1 MNNPYLTKDPYLVW
15 STEFSGWL
23 GPSRVGY
30 VSNIENAGQF
40 SHAAALEVC
49 VDAKP
54 GRRTNEQLR
63 NLRYGTAM
71 HLPFVP
77 SVREAPG
84 AARLVWQLAS
94 D

>member
-1 MNNPYLTKDPYLVW
+1 MKNPSRIKDPYLVW

-40 SHAAALEVC
+40 SHATALEIC
-49 VDAKP
+49 ADAKP
-54 GRRTNEQLR
+54 GRRINEQLR
-63 NLRYGTAM
+63 NLPVRYRDATF
-71 HLPFVP
+71 LLYRQ
-77 SVREAPG
+77 S
-84 AARLVWQLAS
+84 ARLRERQ